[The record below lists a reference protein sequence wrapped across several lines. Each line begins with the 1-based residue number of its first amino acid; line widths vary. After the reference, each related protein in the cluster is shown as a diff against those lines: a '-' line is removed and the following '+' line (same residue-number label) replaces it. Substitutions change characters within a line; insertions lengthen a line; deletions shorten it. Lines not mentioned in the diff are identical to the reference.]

1 MLECRRSEMDRYA
14 KGFVLTLLMCFSL
27 AVFFPCPGQ
36 AAESARQSAM
46 MLDVDDKN
54 ILAVLNDST
63 GVRT

>member
-1 MLECRRSEMDRYA
+1 MDGYA

-27 AVFFPCPGQ
+27 AVCFPCPDQ
-36 AAESARQSAM
+36 AAESVRHSAM

-54 ILAVLNDST
+54 ILAVLNDSP